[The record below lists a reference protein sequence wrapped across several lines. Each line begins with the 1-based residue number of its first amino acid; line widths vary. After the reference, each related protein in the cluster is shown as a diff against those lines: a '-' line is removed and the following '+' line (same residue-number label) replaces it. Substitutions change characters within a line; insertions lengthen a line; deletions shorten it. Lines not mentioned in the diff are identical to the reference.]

1 MNRQD
6 WQVLVVEDSPKI
18 ANLVQTALR
27 AEEFSVL
34 SADNGQKAL
43 GFLEHEH
50 IDLLVLDLGLPDM
63 DGLDVLRTLR
73 ERESR
78 TPVLIL
84 SARETVEEKVQGLD
98 IGADDYLVKPF
109 AVPELLARVRSL
121 LRRRAAEEYILTC
134 GDLVLNMEIR
144 SVARGSEEIFLAPKE
159 MLLLEYFLK
168 HKGEVISRAMLAVDV
183 WKYDKRT
190 VSLDNMID
198 VQISRLREKIDRPYS
213 TKLLHTVRGVGFI
226 LKESG

>member
-1 MNRQD
+1 
-6 WQVLVVEDSPKI
+6 V
-18 ANLVQTALR
+18 
-27 AEEFSVL
+27 
-34 SADNGQKAL
+34 AD
-43 GFLEHEH
+43 
-50 IDLLVLDLGLPDM
+50 
-63 DGLDVLRTLR
+63 
-73 ERESR
+73 
-78 TPVLIL
+78 
-84 SARETVEEKVQGLD
+84 
-98 IGADDYLVKPF
+98 
-109 AVPELLARVRSL
+109 
-121 LRRRAAEEYILTC
+121 
-134 GDLVLNMEIR
+134 
-144 SVARGSEEIFLAPKE
+144 GSEEIFLAPKE